1 MAKSRKSGRTGA
13 ESKDESRLAQ
23 LTREWFAEAR
33 ATSEKEQVE
42 FAVWNSERKK
52 WTRYGP
58 GGFTDGSS
66 GDSSCG
72 GD

>member
-1 MAKSRKSGRTGA
+1 MAKSRKSGRSDT
-13 ESKDESRLAQ
+13 ESKGESRLAQ

-42 FAVWNSERKK
+42 FAVWNNERKK
-52 WTRYGP
+52 WTRYGS
-58 GGFTDGSS
+58 GGFSDGSS
-66 GDSSCG
+66 GDSGCG